1 MVWMLSSRWV
11 CSHGKCIFLSFL
23 FNWLLYIL
31 HWTFFLFLIHALHLF
46 LFGVAFSQSVF
57 VHTLD
62 QFRFTSCVFFF
73 SFASLFLR
81 TRLFYYFS
89 SFFLLS
95 HSLMDNT
102 YNTYAHICE
111 THAHISHVY
120 YVLYGFVHAVNFTLL
135 LLLVLFRGEEQTMTG
150 TILFVC
156 VYMTMPL
163 NTVPLTF
170 VTVVNGV
177 RPHKNKCKY
186 ILSVIRWATYSD
198 VTANERV

>member
-1 MVWMLSSRWV
+1 MNVVQSMGMQPWKMHFSLFPIQLIAVYSSLNFFSLFNSRLAPFPLWRGVFTIGV
-11 CSHGKCIFLSFL
+11 CSHTRPVS
-23 FNWLLYIL
+23 L
-31 HWTFFLFLIHALHLF
+31 H
-46 LFGVAFSQSVF
+46 F
-57 VHTLD
+57 V
-62 QFRFTSCVFFF
+62 CVFF

-102 YNTYAHICE
+102 YHTYAHICE

-186 ILSVIRWATYSD
+186 ILSVIRWAIYSD